1 MRQKQLLITLG
12 VVALA
17 ALPQAA
23 LAATGG
29 GGGLPWEGPLQTLSG
44 SLTGPVATSIALIA
58 IAVAGGV
65 LIWGGEINR
74 FASMAVYIV
83 LVLGLLVMANNV
95 LTTLYT
101 SGMVIPESFANM
113 PSITTP
119 LNNV

>member
-1 MRQKQLLITLG
+1 MKIKNLFPVLMAISL
-12 VVALA
+12 V
-17 ALPQAA
+17 ALPQIA
-23 LAATGG
+23 LAQGG
-29 GGGLPWEGPLQTLSG
+29 GGGLPWEGPLQTLSN
-44 SLTGPVATSIALIA
+44 SLTGPVAISIALIA

-95 LTTLYT
+95 LQALYAP
-101 SGMVIPESFANM
+101 GMVIPNDMANI
-113 PSITTP
+113 PPTTVEV

>member
-1 MRQKQLLITLG
+1 MRKKQLLITLG

-23 LAATGG
+23 LAAGG

-65 LIWGGEINR
+65 LIWGGEITR

-95 LTTLYT
+95 LQTLYT
-101 SGMVIPESFANM
+101 PGMVIPENFANM

>member
-1 MRQKQLLITLG
+1 MKKNHLLFTLT
-12 VVALA
+12 VFALTVLPQVALA
-17 ALPQAA
+17 ATSGSA
-23 LAATGG
+23 
-29 GGGLPWEGPLQTLSG
+29 LPWETPLKTLST
-44 SLTGPVATSIALIA
+44 SLTGPVASSIALIA

-101 SGMVIPESFANM
+101 PGMVIPAQ
-113 PSITTP
+113 ITTTP
-119 LNNV
+119 FQSPPINYG